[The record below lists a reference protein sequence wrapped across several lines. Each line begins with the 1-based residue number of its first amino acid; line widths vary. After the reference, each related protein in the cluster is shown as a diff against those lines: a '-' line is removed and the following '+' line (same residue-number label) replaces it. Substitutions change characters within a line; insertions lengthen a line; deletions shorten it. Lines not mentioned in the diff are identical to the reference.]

1 MGRKKSPI
9 WQFFTVTEDSR
20 FAKCNKCE
28 INVPRGGQSTK
39 TFTPTNLIHHLKTKP
54 GHEEEYEKYNK
65 LKKENDAKAESAVTT
80 TNDGTRLRQVS
91 LQGSVELHKI
101 WDINDSRA
109 KRIHSKVGEMIAIDC
124 QPVSIVDHEGFKSL
138 VSTLEPKYQL
148 PSRKYFSE
156 TVISSIA
163 TKIRASIASPL
174 QKGVEYVSFTSDVW
188 SSDVNSDALLGF
200 TAHWVDSDFHRQSAV
215 LHAQELS
222 ERHTG
227 EYIAMKINKMLKIAL
242 SQVHV
247 VIRDNGSNMVKAM
260 TEANLPSFGCFAHS
274 LQLVVNDGILCQRGV
289 RDLIAICRS
298 IVGHFRHSSV
308 ACHKLAQI
316 QENLDLPQ
324 HKLKQNVSTRWN
336 STLYMIESILEQ
348 KMALAAYSTENSI
361 AQLTP
366 VQLELAK
373 RIALVLSPVEEVT
386 QSISKETATLS
397 VMIPNICVL
406 LRSWEKQDDD
416 QGIRTMMGELMKSL
430 KSKFA
435 GIEENRLL
443 SIAIMLD
450 PRFKDKFFAS
460 NISKTTVKE
469 MLEEEIQK
477 IAPGEDFLSQ
487 SRQEA
492 RPSTPSPPMQKR
504 ARKDTLLA
512 MYTEIIE
519 DSGSSSSSYS
529 ADELKLFLSEPL
541 VDYKTGSPFKWWHDN
556 KGRFP
561 LLAQLARRFLS
572 ATATSVPSERLFS
585 QAGLVYEERRN
596 RILPENA
603 ETLLFIKGNYKQF
616 GRSKPITHA

>member
-1 MGRKKSPI
+1 MAMGRKKSPI
-9 WQFFTVTEDSR
+9 WRFFTVTEDSR

-91 LQGSVELHKI
+91 LQGSVELRKI

-156 TVISSIA
+156 TVIPSIA
-163 TKIRASIASPL
+163 TKIRASIASQL
-174 QKGVEYVSFTSDVW
+174 RKGVEYVSFTSDAW

-227 EYIAMKINKMLKIAL
+227 EYIAMKINKMLEEWKIAL

-289 RDLIAICRS
+289 RDLLAICRS

-316 QENLDLPQ
+316 Q
-324 HKLKQNVSTRWN
+324 
-336 STLYMIESILEQ
+336 I
-348 KMALAAYSTENSI
+348 
-361 AQLTP
+361 
-366 VQLELAK
+366 
-373 RIALVLSPVEEVT
+373 
-386 QSISKETATLS
+386 
-397 VMIPNICVL
+397 
-406 LRSWEKQDDD
+406 
-416 QGIRTMMGELMKSL
+416 
-430 KSKFA
+430 
-435 GIEENRLL
+435 
-443 SIAIMLD
+443 
-450 PRFKDKFFAS
+450 
-460 NISKTTVKE
+460 
-469 MLEEEIQK
+469 
-477 IAPGEDFLSQ
+477 FLS
-487 SRQEA
+487 
-492 RPSTPSPPMQKR
+492 
-504 ARKDTLLA
+504 
-512 MYTEIIE
+512 
-519 DSGSSSSSYS
+519 
-529 ADELKLFLSEPL
+529 
-541 VDYKTGSPFKWWHDN
+541 
-556 KGRFP
+556 
-561 LLAQLARRFLS
+561 
-572 ATATSVPSERLFS
+572 TS
-585 QAGLVYEERRN
+585 
-596 RILPENA
+596 
-603 ETLLFIKGNYKQF
+603 
-616 GRSKPITHA
+616 

>member
-1 MGRKKSPI
+1 MS
-9 WQFFTVTEDSR
+9 TVMHCWDS
-20 FAKCNKCE
+20 
-28 INVPRGGQSTK
+28 
-39 TFTPTNLIHHLKTKP
+39 
-54 GHEEEYEKYNK
+54 
-65 LKKENDAKAESAVTT
+65 
-80 TNDGTRLRQVS
+80 
-91 LQGSVELHKI
+91 
-101 WDINDSRA
+101 
-109 KRIHSKVGEMIAIDC
+109 
-124 QPVSIVDHEGFKSL
+124 
-138 VSTLEPKYQL
+138 QL
-148 PSRKYFSE
+148 
-156 TVISSIA
+156 T
-163 TKIRASIASPL
+163 
-174 QKGVEYVSFTSDVW
+174 G
-188 SSDVNSDALLGF
+188 
-200 TAHWVDSDFHRQSAV
+200 DFHRQSAV

-227 EYIAMKINKMLKIAL
+227 EYIAMKINKMLEEWKSL
-242 SQVHV
+242 VHI

-274 LQLVVNDGILCQRGV
+274 LQLVVTDGILCQRGV
-289 RDLIAICRS
+289 RDLLAICRS

-324 HKLKQNVSTRWN
+324 HKLKQDESTRWN

-373 RIALVLSPVEEVT
+373 RIALLLSPVEKVT

-397 VMIPNICVL
+397 VVIPNIRVL

-416 QGIRTMMGELMKSL
+416 QGIRTMKEELIKLL
-430 KSKFA
+430 KSRFA

-443 SIAIMLD
+443 SIATMLD

-469 MLEEEIQK
+469 MLEEEIEK
-477 IAPGEDFLSQ
+477 IALGEDFLSQ

-492 RPSTPSPPMQKR
+492 RPRTPSPPMQKR
-504 ARKDTLLA
+504 ARKDTLLT
-512 MYTEIIE
+512 MYTGIIE

-529 ADELKLFLSEPL
+529 GDKLELFLSEPL
-541 VDYKTGSPFKWWHDN
+541 VDYKTSSPFKWWHDN

-561 LLAQLARRFLS
+561 LLAQVTRRFLS

-585 QAGLVYEERRN
+585 QAGLV
-596 RILPENA
+596 
-603 ETLLFIKGNYKQF
+603 
-616 GRSKPITHA
+616 